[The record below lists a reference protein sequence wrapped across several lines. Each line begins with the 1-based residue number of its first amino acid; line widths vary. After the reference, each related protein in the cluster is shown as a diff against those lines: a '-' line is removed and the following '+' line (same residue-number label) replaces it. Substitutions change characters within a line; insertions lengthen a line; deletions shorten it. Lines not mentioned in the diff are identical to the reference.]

1 MIMAD
6 EGEHMPH
13 DVFVSYSSN
22 DQQAALAV
30 LHGLE
35 ARGVRCWI
43 APRDIP
49 PGAIWAQA
57 IMDGIAG
64 CRALVVV
71 FSTSANRS
79 AHVLNE
85 VDAAVR
91 KGAIVIPFRIED
103 VAPDGAL
110 EYHLRSRHWLD
121 ALTPDLSRHVSK
133 LADQLEQILQG
144 PRPDP
149 PTPPP
154 RPMPADLPT
163 RGARRTTRN
172 EHTLRRWRRGGS
184 VAVIALLLWAGWL
197 TRDHSV
203 DRHTFTVREV
213 SRSGAN
219 QTTLEVQ
226 AHGLRFFEAPT
237 TTASLAQREY
247 RSTFFQDITRFI
259 NVELKLTYDPP
270 GRTIR
275 FPFACPVSQEGG
287 AVVGTLALT
296 ATVQSTWDTSFHT
309 AAWGRASPGSWSP
322 GRYRVECRY
331 GDELVAR
338 DWFEVEPGG
347 YPVPEGAPVA
357 RATALEGLDAR
368 ILAIRTFESG
378 AQSVPHDD
386 RVYATVFDAATTR
399 YISVEVVLGFRR
411 AEHNT
416 VSDLHCRILER
427 KQTEVARM
435 TLRFE
440 IGPGETWRWASTGW
454 GAPRPGTWSPG
465 EYLVACDDGLGTLGQ
480 VGFQV
485 N

>member
-1 MIMAD
+1 MA
-6 EGEHMPH
+6 H

-35 ARGVRCWI
+35 ARGIRCWI

-103 VAPDGAL
+103 VTPDGAL

-121 ALTPDLSRHVSK
+121 ALTPDLSRHVAS
-133 LADQLEQILQG
+133 LADQLDQILRG

-154 RPMPADLPT
+154 RPMPDDLPM
-163 RGARRTTRN
+163 RRRRPAAN
-172 EHTLRRWRRGGS
+172 NQHISRRWRRGAGLA
-184 VAVIALLLWAGWL
+184 VAGIALLVLVGWL
-197 TRDHSV
+197 NRAHRVND
-203 DRHTFTVREV
+203 HTFTVHEV

-219 QTTLEVQ
+219 QTTFEVQ
-226 AHGLRFFEAPT
+226 AHGLRFFEGPA

-247 RSTFFQDITRFI
+247 RGSFAQDITRFI

-270 GRTIR
+270 GRTVR

-287 AVVGTLALT
+287 AVVGTIALT
-296 ATVQSTWDTSFHT
+296 ATVQPTWDTSFHT
-309 AAWGRASPGSWSP
+309 AAWGRGAPGSWNP

-331 GDELVAR
+331 GDALVAR
-338 DWFEVEPGG
+338 DWFTVEPGG
-347 YPVPEGAPVA
+347 FQPPADAPVA
-357 RATALEGLDAR
+357 QATALDGLDAR
-368 ILAIRTFESG
+368 ILAIRTYESG
-378 AQSVPHDD
+378 ADPVPRDD
-386 RVYATVFDAATTR
+386 RLYATEFDATATR
-399 YISVEVVLGFRR
+399 YVSVEVVLGFRR
-411 AEHNT
+411 AAQRT
-416 VSDLHCRILER
+416 VSDLHCRILR
-427 KQTEVARM
+427 GKASEVARM

-454 GAPRPGTWSPG
+454 GAPRPGTWAPG
-465 EYLVACDDGLGTLGQ
+465 DYLVACDDGVVTLGQ
-480 VGFQV
+480 VGFRI